1 MDWNLII
8 WGIALVLLIMVI
20 INRFK
25 QKEDEDFDDRNN

>member
-1 MDWNLII
+1 MWSSII
-8 WGIALVLLIMVI
+8 WGIALVLLIVVI

>member
-1 MDWNLII
+1 MNWNLII

>member
-1 MDWNLII
+1 MWNSII
-8 WGIALVLLIMVI
+8 WGIALVLLIVVI